1 MKWHFQLFSQTGKTN
16 VFFFLFPSLTNS
28 SKEFSLIRENV
39 DRAQKSNSSSS
50 DGSSSSNTN
59 NNTDANANGGGKSET
74 DPELNP
80 MLQRSVLAP
89 LLISLGLMFFQQWS
103 GVNAVIFYTV
113 SIFDAA
119 DSAIEKNLATII
131 VGITQFLATFGN
143 LLTPRAFFLF
153 SSTTLPLSLIHI

>member
-1 MKWHFQLFSQTGKTN
+1 MGLIFLFS
-16 VFFFLFPSLTNS
+16 NS
-28 SKEFSLIRENV
+28 RKEFSLIRENA
-39 DRAQKSNSSSS
+39 DRSSAKS
-50 DGSSSSNTN
+50 GGTN
-59 NNTDANANGGGKSET
+59 EGASAAAGGKSSSE

-131 VGITQFLATFGN
+131 VGITQFLATFGKDVVSSVTVTDLYSVSCN
-143 LLTPRAFFLF
+143 LR
-153 SSTTLPLSLIHI
+153 LSLLCIHSCL

>member
-1 MKWHFQLFSQTGKTN
+1 ML
-16 VFFFLFPSLTNS
+16 LFP

-39 DRAQKSNSSSS
+39 ERASKATAAAAAAAAPKDNA
-50 DGSSSSNTN
+50 N
-59 NNTDANANGGGKSET
+59 NNGDHASGGVKT

-80 MLQRSVLAP
+80 MLQRSVLTP
-89 LLISLGLMFFQQWS
+89 LFISLGLMFFQQWS

-119 DSAIEKNLATII
+119 DSAIEKNLATVI

-143 LLTPRAFFLF
+143 
-153 SSTTLPLSLIHI
+153 